1 MTRRQR
7 NPNRH
12 CLEGTEFDKHKRL
25 FLPPQQRHSTSKSK
39 QEVRDDDTVTER
51 STESAAGCQE
61 ISSNPMTR
69 LGVYQALRSE
79 GQDPFLARATVEQGS
94 KLECSEI
101 SIETKRLLDNKHLIR
116 DRKSRALHSPTR
128 HSSKLPPR
136 PTTPR
141 PTTPRTPPKTKP
153 HRDERNIKGVCMLGE
168 DGWQGVIAKID
179 PNAEE
184 SILDDRTASALG
196 LTLQPMPRQKAKRV
210 LLANSEDS
218 HPQYWAKSVR
228 LKVADFPSLS
238 VDITVARVSCEPA
251 NVVIGR
257 HLLKLLEDTENR
269 SATGSPQQT
278 WGDMSREIFPVS
290 GPGNLQSGGQSP
302 LCPDFNTSTDSKC
315 NLGDALY
322 PLVSGPTN
330 SEFSISSF
338 SGDFASVYAGDGSY
352 NASIGEIS
360 ANPRFW
366 GIEDI
371 PADGTMLTDSCVS
384 LERCYA
390 GNYAGL

>member
-12 CLEGTEFDKHKRL
+12 CLEGTEFDKHKSP
-25 FLPPQQRHSTSKSK
+25 FFAPQQRHFTSKSE
-39 QEVRDDDTVTER
+39 QEVRDDGTVAER
-51 STESAAGCQE
+51 STESAAECQE

-101 SIETKRLLDNKHLIR
+101 SVETKRLLDNKHLTR

-128 HSSKLPPR
+128 RSSKLPPR
-136 PTTPR
+136 STTPS
-141 PTTPRTPPKTKP
+141 TPAKTKP
-153 HRDERNIKGVCMLGE
+153 HRDERNIKGVCMWGE

-269 SATGSPQQT
+269 SATGSPQPAI
-278 WGDMSREIFPVS
+278 WGSI
-290 GPGNLQSGGQSP
+290 
-302 LCPDFNTSTDSKC
+302 TSLS
-315 NLGDALY
+315 
-322 PLVSGPTN
+322 
-330 SEFSISSF
+330 
-338 SGDFASVYAGDGSY
+338 
-352 NASIGEIS
+352 
-360 ANPRFW
+360 
-366 GIEDI
+366 
-371 PADGTMLTDSCVS
+371 
-384 LERCYA
+384 
-390 GNYAGL
+390 